1 MGFPDGN
8 YARAAWLSSVRE
20 VDREWQVDRREKRFG
35 LIQAIRTGYQDV
47 ITRTYV
53 NSARGR
59 APGGESEWRPR
70 VSRRV
75 TRRCFG
81 RTQTPARIR

>member
-35 LIQAIRTGYQDV
+35 LIQAIRTGYEDV
-47 ITRTYV
+47 STRTYV

-59 APGGESEWRPR
+59 APRGASQNGGRGLADGSLADALVEGF
-70 VSRRV
+70 V
-75 TRRCFG
+75 
-81 RTQTPARIR
+81 A